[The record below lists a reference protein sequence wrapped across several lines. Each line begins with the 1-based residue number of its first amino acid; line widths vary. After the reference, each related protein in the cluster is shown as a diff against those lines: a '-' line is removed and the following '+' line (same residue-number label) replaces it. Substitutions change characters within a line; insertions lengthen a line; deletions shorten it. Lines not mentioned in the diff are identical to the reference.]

1 MDIVTVILEGLRVI
15 FGFLLLLFIP
25 GFVITLV
32 YFPRLSDIGI
42 VERLVYSTVLSIG
55 SVIVLVLFMDVFLG
69 INTRPLNIFLV
80 IAAFSC
86 FTFVVWVC
94 ERWYLNRKAKNLPA
108 SRLSVF
114 YRKLQRNAYRK
125 INTVLGRFRK
135 DTGTAVKPGEIAQR
149 PEIPVS
155 VKPKEVDQREIHQEI
170 LRDLDTVAIT
180 PDSFGR
186 SKKGIEH
193 IIIPEKPDLKK
204 KLAEIKDEDQDGDW
218 QIWEGNR

>member
-32 YFPRLSDIGI
+32 YFPRWSDIGI
-42 VERLVYSTVLSIG
+42 IERLVYSTVLSIG

-69 INTRPLNIFLV
+69 INTKPLNIFLV

-86 FTFVVWVC
+86 FTFFVWLC

-108 SRLSVF
+108 SRFLVYF
-114 YRKLQRNAYRK
+114 RNLQRSGSRK

-135 DTGTAVKPGEIAQR
+135 DTSTAVEPHER
-149 PEIPVS
+149 PS
-155 VKPKEVDQREIHQEI
+155 
-170 LRDLDTVAIT
+170 
-180 PDSFGR
+180 R
-186 SKKGIEH
+186 SSTR
-193 IIIPEKPDLKK
+193 L
-204 KLAEIKDEDQDGDW
+204 
-218 QIWEGNR
+218 

>member
-69 INTRPLNIFLV
+69 INTKPLNIFLV
-80 IAAFSC
+80 IGAFSYLA
-86 FTFVVWVC
+86 FMVWVC
-94 ERWYLNRKAKNLPA
+94 ERWYLNRKAKNLPP
-108 SRLSVF
+108 SRFSVYF
-114 YRKLQRNAYRK
+114 RNLQRSGSRKMNA
-125 INTVLGRFRK
+125 VLGRFRK
-135 DTGTAVKPGEIAQR
+135 DTSTAVEPVGIAQR
-149 PEIPVS
+149 PEIPAS
-155 VKPKEVDQREIHQEI
+155 VEPKEVDQREIHQEI
-170 LRDLDTVAIT
+170 LRDLDTGCIT
-180 PDSFGR
+180 PDSFDS

-193 IIIPEKPDLKK
+193 IKIPEKSDVNK
-204 KLAEIKDEDQDGDW
+204 KLAEVKDEDQDGDW
-218 QIWEGNR
+218 QTWEENW

>member
-86 FTFVVWVC
+86 FTFFVWLC
-94 ERWYLNRKAKNLPA
+94 ERWYLDRKVKNLPA
-108 SRLSVF
+108 SRSSVYF
-114 YRKLQRNAYRK
+114 RNLQRSASRK
-125 INTVLGRFRK
+125 ITTVMSRFGI
-135 DTGTAVKPGEIAQR
+135 DTKTVVNLVRITKR
-149 PEIPVS
+149 PETQINIEPD
-155 VKPKEVDQREIHQEI
+155 KGDQGKMHQEI
-170 LRDLDTVAIT
+170 LRDLNTSEIT
-180 PDSFGR
+180 PDSFGS

-193 IIIPEKPDLKK
+193 ITIPKKSDVNK
-204 KLAEIKDEDQDGDW
+204 KLAEVKEKDQDDEW
-218 QIWEGNR
+218 QIW